1 MLPLS
6 VVVCCVC
13 FKRRY
18 ASSSRGV
25 QGGFTY
31 KDIRRIVIEDKAG
44 QLDDSG
50 FTVLEKVTS
59 LEDNEE
65 VARLAG
71 EAKGRK
77 GFCCHFLQFYAQ
89 SCALHIGV

>member
-1 MLPLS
+1 MLPHPEVYREALHIKI
-6 VVVCCVC
+6 C
-13 FKRRY
+13 
-18 ASSSRGV
+18 
-25 QGGFTY
+25 
-31 KDIRRIVIEDKAG
+31 IRRIVIEDKAG